1 VSERAH
7 IIVVDDHAVARKTIC
22 ALPAEPD
29 FAVICDVTNGA
40 DAVIH
45 ARQLQPDVV
54 VLDISMPGMDGME
67 AARQI
72 KRVAPKTEILFLT
85 QHDELP
91 TIRQA
96 FGVGARG
103 YVVKSDAGKELIPA
117 IHAVR
122 QTSVFEP
129 PLLNSCNCGG
139 ESWGRRD
146 VPFFAPK
153 WLPRFRKLEI
163 GERPVC
169 PGVPSHFS
177 MKS

>member
-1 VSERAH
+1 M
-7 IIVVDDHAVARKTIC
+7 
-22 ALPAEPD
+22 
-29 FAVICDVTNGA
+29 
-40 DAVIH
+40 H

-54 VLDISMPGMDGME
+54 VLDISMPGMDGLE

-72 KRVAPKTEILFLT
+72 KRVAPQAEILFLT

-122 QTSVFEP
+122 AKHQY
-129 PLLNSCNCGG
+129 LN
-139 ESWGRRD
+139 RR
-146 VPFFAPK
+146 FAEQ
-153 WLPRFRKLEI
+153 L
-163 GERPVC
+163 
-169 PGVPSHFS
+169 
-177 MKS
+177 

>member
-1 VSERAH
+1 
-7 IIVVDDHAVARKTIC
+7 
-22 ALPAEPD
+22 
-29 FAVICDVTNGA
+29 
-40 DAVIH
+40 
-45 ARQLQPDVV
+45 
-54 VLDISMPGMDGME
+54 MPGMDGLE

-122 QTSVFEP
+122 AKHQY
-129 PLLNSCNCGG
+129 LN
-139 ESWGRRD
+139 RR
-146 VPFFAPK
+146 FAEQ
-153 WLPRFRKLEI
+153 L
-163 GERPVC
+163 
-169 PGVPSHFS
+169 
-177 MKS
+177 

>member
-1 VSERAH
+1 VITTGGSVGSVSERAH
-7 IIVVDDHAVARKTIC
+7 IIVVDDHEVARRTIC
-22 ALPAEPD
+22 ALLRAEPG
-29 FAVICDVTNGA
+29 FAVICDATNGA

-54 VLDISMPGMDGME
+54 VLDISMPGMDGLE

-122 QTSVFEP
+122 AKHQY
-129 PLLNSCNCGG
+129 LN
-139 ESWGRRD
+139 RR
-146 VPFFAPK
+146 FAEQ
-153 WLPRFRKLEI
+153 L
-163 GERPVC
+163 
-169 PGVPSHFS
+169 
-177 MKS
+177 

>member
-1 VSERAH
+1 VITTGGSVVSVSERAH

-22 ALPAEPD
+22 ALLRAEPG
-29 FAVICDVTNGA
+29 FAVVCDVTNGA

-54 VLDISMPGMDGME
+54 VLDISMPGMDGLE
-67 AARQI
+67 AARRI
-72 KRVAPKTEILFLT
+72 KRVAPKAEILFLT

-122 QTSVFEP
+122 AKHQY
-129 PLLNSCNCGG
+129 LN
-139 ESWGRRD
+139 RR
-146 VPFFAPK
+146 FAEQ
-153 WLPRFRKLEI
+153 L
-163 GERPVC
+163 
-169 PGVPSHFS
+169 
-177 MKS
+177 

>member
-1 VSERAH
+1 MLEPLEVLTT
-7 IIVVDDHAVARKTIC
+7 DDHAVARKTIC
-22 ALPAEPD
+22 ALLRAEPD

-122 QTSVFEP
+122 AQHQY
-129 PLLNSCNCGG
+129 LN
-139 ESWGRRD
+139 RR
-146 VPFFAPK
+146 FAE
-153 WLPRFRKLEI
+153 KL
-163 GERPVC
+163 
-169 PGVPSHFS
+169 
-177 MKS
+177 